1 MQNKVRKNLKAG
13 TYNTIEEC
21 LDDIQ
26 LIWTNCKYANK
37 LSFQESSD
45 SSSLNSFQKSLY
57 CCEVKVA
64 RVISFSQPQHV
75 AQIIDL
81 AAQWKRVELTLKN
94 CPNNSKVYFNVA
106 QNGLIQYRN
115 VQKTSLF

>member
-1 MQNKVRKNLKAG
+1 MKFFWGWKLVGFGDKSFSGLENFRS
-13 TYNTIEEC
+13 
-21 LDDIQ
+21 